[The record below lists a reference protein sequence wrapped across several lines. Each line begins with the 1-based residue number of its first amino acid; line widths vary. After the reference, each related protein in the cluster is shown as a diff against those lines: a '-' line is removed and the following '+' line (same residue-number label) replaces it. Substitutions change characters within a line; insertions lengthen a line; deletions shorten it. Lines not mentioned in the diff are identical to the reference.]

1 MALPMLA
8 IVPPWRIPSR
18 FWGGLI
24 SRVFMEP
31 ERGQRRRTVCS
42 FCTESSKL
50 TASRVALVILS

>member
-1 MALPMLA
+1 MLA

-18 FWGGLI
+18 FWGGLV